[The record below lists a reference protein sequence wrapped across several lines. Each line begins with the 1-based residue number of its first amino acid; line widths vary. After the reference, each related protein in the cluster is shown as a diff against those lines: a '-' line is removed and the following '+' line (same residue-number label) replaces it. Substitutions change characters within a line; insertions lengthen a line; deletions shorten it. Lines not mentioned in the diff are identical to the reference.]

1 MTTQHSDTLE
11 SEEQKIN
18 NIRSALLLEYNDL
31 FQPVPPRLPPIRDI
45 SHTIPLIDE
54 KKRYIYRLPKCPDAL
69 KGKLLEKIERYTAAG
84 WWEPVQA
91 EQAAPLLCIYK
102 KDGGLRTVVDLRQR
116 NENTIKDVTP
126 FPDQDQIR
134 NDFARAKYRT
144 KLDMS
149 DAYEQ
154 IRIADADVWKTAFAT
169 IYGTFISRV
178 TQQGDCNAPST
189 FQRLMVSIFRSKI
202 GIFVHVYLDDI
213 FIFSDTLEEHVQHV
227 RWVLDRLRE
236 FRMHLSSKKCDILS
250 RKADCLGHIVDDR
263 GLHADTDKMSRIRNW
278 HKPRNYNEVQ
288 QFLGLVQYLAHFMPD
303 VTAYTAPL
311 SSMTR
316 NGQSFSW
323 RPLHDKCFE
332 MIKTLACKSPIL
344 RPIDPN
350 KEEPIWVITDASVS
364 GVGAVYGQGP
374 EWQTCRP
381 AGFMSKRFT
390 SAQHSYLT
398 YEQEALGALEALL
411 KWEDKLIG
419 RKFKLV
425 TDHKALTFLSEKKK
439 LPGRI
444 ERWIEY
450 LARFDFEIIHVPGES
465 NKVADALSRY
475 YAYEPE
481 DSESPTYDLVTA
493 DVRLDPDGETLPNP
507 RLAEMRAQRETTSVE
522 EHRHRESAPIAEIIE
537 PRRAEADELRRHVHP
552 VASAARAAP
561 DVEDDPVATESRLRV
576 PELPSELEGK
586 MDLRRVVKRGQ
597 EEDVF
602 CAKILQNPTHH
613 KRFRIYQGLVEHQTS
628 KGDWVLCIPNVM
640 HGKKRLAQLLID
652 HAHSLVGH
660 LGNDKTNAYL
670 RRWFWWPSMAK
681 EVERFCASCATC
693 QTTKASNQKPQ
704 GLLHNLPIPVRPW
717 QSISMDFVGPFPE
730 SEGFDY
736 LWVIVCRMTAATHL
750 VPIRTTTTA
759 SELAWLFLRDITRLH
774 GVPESIVSD
783 RDPKFTSKFWREFV
797 RLIGTKLLMSTAFHP
812 QTDGMSERTIRT
824 VTQILRAMVRP
835 DQTDWVKKV
844 PMVEF
849 ALNSSVS
856 STTGFAPFELNYG
869 YMPVMMRTL
878 EREPALPGVKEFAE
892 QALANVRQAHDA
904 IIASRVSQTHQA
916 NKDRRAENGRID
928 PDFEVGKLAYLST
941 TNLALPKGRAR
952 KLTPR
957 YIGPYRIIGANAE
970 ASAYTLELPQI
981 LRARGIYPTF
991 HVSRLR
997 RHEPNDSTL
1006 FPDREVETFYDFGNE
1021 ADGETLVDEIVAHE
1035 WDGRAITFLVRWD
1048 DGDTTWES
1056 WSTVKDLEAID
1067 RYFELMGV
1075 KTWRALPKSTP
1086 DRKKRVPEQSK
1097 RRRERSDRHEQA
1109 EGEVTPR
1116 RPPEDSLTHEIQAE
1130 VPNPEVPNSGSATGN
1145 LGRGHRRRN
1154 PSRKARESRQ

>member
-1 MTTQHSDTLE
+1 MTLRSDVRVATLQKDTPD
-11 SEEQKIN
+11 SEEHKIEK
-18 NIRSALLLEYNDL
+18 IRNAFLLEYDDL
-31 FQPVPPRLPPIRDI
+31 LQPVPSRLPPIREI

-54 KKRYIYRLPKCPDAL
+54 KKRYTYRLPKCPDAL

-84 WWEPVQA
+84 WWEPAQV

-116 NENTIKDVTP
+116 NENTVKDVTP

-134 NDFARAKYRT
+134 NDFARARYRT

-154 IRIADADVWKTAFAT
+154 IRIADADVWKTSFAT

-189 FQRLMVSIFRSKI
+189 FQRLMVFIFRSKI
-202 GIFVHVYLDDI
+202 GICVHVYLDDV
-213 FIFSDTLEEHVQHV
+213 FIFSDTLEEHVKHL
-227 RWVLDRLRE
+227 RWVLDLLRK
-236 FRMHLSSKKCDILS
+236 FNMHLSRKKCDILS
-250 RKADCLGHIVDDR
+250 KRIDCLGHIVDDQ

-278 HKPRNYNEVQ
+278 HAPRNYHEVQ

-332 MIKTLACKSPIL
+332 TIKILACKAPIL
-344 RPIDPN
+344 KPIDPN
-350 KEEPIWVITDASVS
+350 KREPIWLITDASVS
-364 GVGAVYGQGP
+364 GVGAVYGQGH

-390 SAQHSYLT
+390 SAQHSYFT

-419 RKFKLV
+419 RHFKLV

-444 ERWIEY
+444 ERWVEY

-475 YAYEPE
+475 FTYDPE
-481 DSESPTYDLVTA
+481 GMALPSYDLVTA
-493 DVRLDPDGETLPNP
+493 DIRLDPDGETLPDP
-507 RLAEMRAQRETTSVE
+507 RIAEMRAQREMDTDKGM
-522 EHRHRESAPIAEIIE
+522 EIEQRQTADVIE
-537 PRRAEADELRRHVHP
+537 PRRLEAEELRRYAPKPVEGSPELIGTDLEDP
-552 VASAARAAP
+552 VASQ
-561 DVEDDPVATESRLRV
+561 SQMQV
-576 PELPSELEGK
+576 PELPTELEGQFNLK
-586 MDLRRVVKRGQ
+586 QIVKRGQ
-597 EEDVF
+597 VNDAF
-602 CAKILQNPTHH
+602 CAKILKNATDH
-613 KRFRIYQGLVEHQTS
+613 KRFRVERGLVEHSTGS
-628 KGDWVLCIPNVM
+628 GDWVLCIPNVLQ
-640 HGKKRLAQLLID
+640 GKKKLTQVIMD
-652 HAHSLVGH
+652 HAHSLLGH
-660 LGNDKTNAYL
+660 LGNDKTNQYL
-670 RRWFWWPSMAK
+670 RRWVWWPSMSRDI
-681 EVERFCASCATC
+681 ERFCATCAIC
-693 QTTKASNQKPQ
+693 QTTKVSNQKPL
-704 GLLHNLPIPVRPW
+704 GLLHNLPVPVRPW

-730 SEGFDY
+730 CDGFDY
-736 LWVIVCRMTAATHL
+736 LWVVVCRMTATTHL
-750 VPIRTTTTA
+750 VPMLTTTKA
-759 SELAWLFLRDITRLH
+759 SELAWLFLKEITKLH
-774 GVPESIVSD
+774 GVPDSIVSD
-783 RDPKFTSKFWREFV
+783 RDPKFTSKFWREFT

-824 VTQILRAMVRP
+824 VTQILRAMVQP
-835 DQTDWVKKV
+835 DQTDWVRKV

-849 ALNSSVS
+849 AINSSAS

-869 YMPVMMRTL
+869 YMPTMMRAL
-878 EREPALPGVKEFAE
+878 EPEPALPGVKEFAE
-892 QALANVRQAHDA
+892 QAIENVRQAHDS
-904 IIASRVSQTHQA
+904 IITSRVSQTHHA
-916 NKDRRAENGRID
+916 NKDRRSENNCTD
-928 PDFEVGKLAYLST
+928 PDFEVGKKAYLST
-941 TNLALPKGRAR
+941 QNLALPKGRAR

-957 YIGPYRIIGANAE
+957 YIGPYNIIGANAE
-970 ASAYTLELPQI
+970 SSAYTLELPHS

-997 RHEPNDSTL
+997 RHEPNDSTM
-1006 FPDREVETFYDFGNE
+1006 FPDRDVEVFYDFGNDPE
-1021 ADGETLVDEIVAHE
+1021 DETLVDEIVAHE
-1035 WDGRAITFLVRWD
+1035 WSGRSVRFLVRWD

-1067 RYFELMGV
+1067 RYFELLGV
-1075 KTWRALPKSTP
+1075 QSWKSLPKGTP
-1086 DRKKRVPEQSK
+1086 EKRKKVPAQSRRKIVEAKGEPIVTAAEQ
-1097 RRRERSDRHEQA
+1097 RQAQTSD
-1109 EGEVTPR
+1109 
-1116 RPPEDSLTHEIQAE
+1116 L
-1130 VPNPEVPNSGSATGN
+1130 NPQNNDVVVDDVR
-1145 LGRGHRRRN
+1145 GRGHRVRK
-1154 PSRKARESRQ
+1154 PSRKVRESR